1 MAAAHSARRELLR
14 PDPRY
19 SMGHLM
25 DARDLDWPR
34 RLKAVVEIIPG
45 PNCVLPESLLRN
57 IYRASQGGV
66 IALALTDVTA
76 AIVNKVMD
84 RIVPLFPL
92 SIPGI
97 RYIDTANHSML
108 ARIIR
113 RADAAFG
120 DTIQFRR
127 IALEVGFE
135 PPLPF
140 SWQFG
145 ADDGLMGPSACASR
159 LLPVGSPAISLSRT
173 FAEHSL
179 HHGKNSRKRDAGA
192 SNPEAQR

>member
-1 MAAAHSARRELLR
+1 MAVAHSARREL
-14 PDPRY
+14 PDPKY
-19 SMGHLM
+19 SMGHFTG
-25 DARDLDWPR
+25 ATDLDWPR

-45 PNCVLPESLLRN
+45 PNRVLPEDLLRN
-57 IYRASQGGV
+57 IYCASQGGV

-76 AIVNKVMD
+76 AIVNTVMD

-97 RYIDTANHSML
+97 RYIDTANPSAL
-108 ARIIR
+108 ARIIC
-113 RADAAFG
+113 RADIAFG
-120 DTIQFRR
+120 DTVQFRR

-145 ADDGLMGPSACASR
+145 TDDELMGPSAYASR
-159 LLPVGSPAISLSRT
+159 LLLPAGSPAISMSRT
-173 FAEHSL
+173 FAKYPL
-179 HHGKNSRKRDAGA
+179 HHGENSRKQDAGA

>member
-1 MAAAHSARRELLR
+1 MAVAHSARREL
-14 PDPRY
+14 PDPKY
-19 SMGHLM
+19 SMDHFTG
-25 DARDLDWPR
+25 ATDLDWPR

-45 PNCVLPESLLRN
+45 PNCVLPEGLLRN
-57 IYRASQGGV
+57 IYCASKGGV

-76 AIVNKVMD
+76 EVVNKVMD

-97 RYIDTANHSML
+97 RYIDTADHSML
-108 ARIIR
+108 ACIIC
-113 RADAAFG
+113 RADVAFG
-120 DTIQFRR
+120 DTIEFRR

-145 ADDGLMGPSACASR
+145 TDDALMGASAHASR
-159 LLPVGSPAISLSRT
+159 PLPVRSPTISTSRR
-173 FAEHSL
+173 FANYPL
-179 HHGKNSRKRDAGA
+179 HHGENSRKTDAGA